1 MVNVVVVI
9 VIIEMIR
16 LLPRNGVV
24 ERRTCAANREREL
37 LLEKKRKKKREKE
50 RERQE
55 GVCKVLEEIKKQ
67 VSKKHKTPIKS
78 GGARRFLYAYV
89 CQDTF
94 SNIEKGN
101 RQTNMSNASK

>member
-1 MVNVVVVI
+1 MPRMVKENCCWK
-9 VIIEMIR
+9 R
-16 LLPRNGVV
+16 K
-24 ERRTCAANREREL
+24 
-37 LLEKKRKKKREKE
+37 EKKRERKKRKA
-50 RERQE
+50 RRRMQ
-55 GVCKVLEEIKKQ
+55 GVGGNKKQ

>member
-37 LLEKKRKKKREKE
+37 LLEKKRKREREK

>member
-24 ERRTCAANREREL
+24 ERRSCAANGEREL
-37 LLEKKRKKKREKE
+37 LLEKKRKREREK

-55 GVCKVLEEIKKQ
+55 GVCKVLEEIK
-67 VSKKHKTPIKS
+67 SKCQKNIKHRLRVEEP
-78 GGARRFLYAYV
+78 AVFCMHMYV
-89 CQDTF
+89 RTHF
-94 SNIEKGN
+94 RI
-101 RQTNMSNASK
+101 

>member
-1 MVNVVVVI
+1 MQ
-9 VIIEMIR
+9 
-16 LLPRNGVV
+16 GVGG
-24 ERRTCAANREREL
+24 N
-37 LLEKKRKKKREKE
+37 
-50 RERQE
+50 
-55 GVCKVLEEIKKQ
+55 KKQ